1 MEKKIRVLFL
11 CTGNSCRSQ
20 MAEGFL
26 RNMARD
32 KFKAYSAGIN
42 PTQVN
47 PLSVKVM
54 NEAGIDISGQK
65 SKSVQEFLGKPFDY
79 VITVC
84 DNAKQAC
91 PVFPCKCE
99 MIHWNLEDP
108 AEAQGTEEEKLR
120 VFRKIRDQINKNTKE
135 FIKHSIT
142 DTANIKCPEC
152 SHMQEIEIPE
162 GSCLPFY
169 KCNGCRKIT
178 PAPKD
183 ICCVVC
189 AYSDKKCPV
198 AR

>member
-26 RNMARD
+26 RHLAGDR
-32 KFKAYSAGIN
+32 FEVYSAGVN

-54 NEAGIDISGQK
+54 SEVRIDISQQK
-65 SKSVQEFLGKPFDY
+65 SKSVKEFLGQQFDY

-91 PVFPCKCE
+91 PVFPGKCE

-108 AEAQGTEEEKLR
+108 AEAKGSSEERVK
-120 VFRKIRDQINKNTKE
+120 VFRETRDKIKKNILELLNKAD
-135 FIKHSIT
+135 S
-142 DTANIKCPEC
+142 
-152 SHMQEIEIPE
+152 M
-162 GSCLPFY
+162 
-169 KCNGCRKIT
+169 
-178 PAPKD
+178 
-183 ICCVVC
+183 
-189 AYSDKKCPV
+189 
-198 AR
+198 